1 MMHNNYVIG
10 YVNKIYRL
18 KEMKMYPLDIG
29 GEYSSPSARY
39 LVLDSVSCSLSL
51 DFLLSDFTK
60 RKALRYVV
68 SLANE
73 LNRSLVLPRF
83 PCGWKFSVKWCNLC
97 GSDDRYCYSSIMKE
111 AKLPWKEHVDDLAV
125 VKLRCF
131 LRTRKS
137 H

>member
-29 GEYSSPSARY
+29 GEYSSPNARY
-39 LVLDSVSCSLSL
+39 LVLDSVSCSL
-51 DFLLSDFTK
+51 LLSLSLADFTI
-60 RKALRYVV
+60 RRALRYAVY
-68 SLANE
+68 LANE
-73 LNRSLVLPRF
+73 LSRSLVLPRF
-83 PCGWKFSVKWCNLC
+83 PCGRKFSVKWCNLC

-111 AKLPWKEHVDDLAV
+111 AKLPWKEHVGNLAGIE
-125 VKLRCF
+125 LRCF

-137 H
+137 R